1 MSQMLNLGKE
11 LVRISPKD
19 NRKIEYSNNGGTSWL
34 SRYSGGSAGAFS
46 DLTDNGKEILGT
58 TDKGLYYSTNKGLSW
73 LKRS

>member
-19 NRKIEYSNNGGTSWL
+19 NRKIEYSNNGG
-34 SRYSGGSAGAFS
+34 A
-46 DLTDNGKEILGT
+46 
-58 TDKGLYYSTNKGLSW
+58 SW